1 MKIITVIGARPQFIK
16 ASVVSQE
23 IAKRKQLNEIIVHT
37 GQHFDEN
44 MSSIFFEQMNIP
56 APKYQL
62 NINGLTHGA
71 MTGQMLQEIE
81 KICITEKPDLL
92 MVYGDTNSTL
102 AGALAAKK
110 IGIKVAHI
118 ESGLRSHNMSM
129 PEEINRIITD
139 RISDVLFCPTEDSI
153 QNLKFEGLYNIR
165 NQVFNSGDVME
176 DACLRFAEFSNQN
189 STILSKL
196 DLQGKEFLLCT
207 IHRQENT
214 DNLVVL
220 KELIHTLN
228 ELSKSYKVVFP
239 IHPRTRKLIEQNK
252 LKLSFTPIDP
262 VGYFDILELLKQ
274 TSFVMTDSGGL
285 QKEAFFMNKFCITL
299 RTETEWVELVN
310 NGYNFITGANFD
322 KITKAIDFISKNKF
336 EKKHNFYGGGTAA
349 SFIATKLAE

>member
-1 MKIITVIGARPQFIK
+1 MKIITVVGARPQFIK

-23 IAKRKQLNEIIVHT
+23 IAKRKELKEIIVHT

-81 KICITEKPDLL
+81 KICMAEKPDLL

-110 IGIKVAHI
+110 LGIKVAHI

-153 QNLKFEGLYNIR
+153 QNLKFEGLFNVR

-214 DNLVVL
+214 DNLDVL

-228 ELSKSYKVVFP
+228 VLSKTYKVVFP
-239 IHPRTRKLIEQNK
+239 VHPRTRKLIEQNQ

-262 VGYFDILELLKQ
+262 VGYFDILELLKH

-299 RTETEWVELVN
+299 RSETEWVELIN
-310 NGYNFITGANFD
+310 NCYNFITGANFE
-322 KITKAIDFISKNKF
+322 KITKAIEFISKNKF
-336 EKKHNFYGGGTAA
+336 KKDHNFYGGGTAA
-349 SFIATKLAE
+349 SFIATKLVE